1 VSTSAAH
8 VVCVVVTRV
17 RREPLDQEHHHSEH
31 FIPSRL
37 IRDKDTVSEADFAQ
51 GTAKLLA

>member
-31 FIPSRL
+31 FIPSHL